1 MTPEGGPR
9 SQHGPASVGGPS
21 GGPASVGG
29 PPAAGTPGQPAS
41 ASSYLNKS
49 LASTDPALNAKAP
62 EASSLVLNLV
72 LSDTLLNVFLD
83 HNFDS
88 CTMCVCNN
96 EGSIRGRDAAVYL
109 PEFADE
115 DDVNCSCGY
124 SAVANRRLA
133 HQSGLFYE
141 DETEVT
147 SIAEDLYFRKK
158 ASLLLL
164 DPKGDHDLD
173 KSGEVDAIG
182 PSLLELIHRQST
194 YAAGAPSALAKYSS
208 QYLRSTLQ
216 PPPLSMV
223 ELMDGNEVIFL
234 ALNQVKTASE
244 VATSSVT
251 KLDEAQKGTCLHKWP
266 LLPSAG
272 PSCSE
277 DVIRVMKSLKP
288 VLNTSLHVKKAAAVT
303 GGTKGGQL
311 KVEGP
316 LTWRQ
321 FHHMAGVVTKVRVTP
336 IYLSLRF
343 TSSGKFHIS

>member
-1 MTPEGGPR
+1 MG
-9 SQHGPASVGGPS
+9 
-21 GGPASVGG
+21 
-29 PPAAGTPGQPAS
+29 
-41 ASSYLNKS
+41 SSTTETTAILQTK
-49 LASTDPALNAKAP
+49 
-62 EASSLVLNLV
+62 E
-72 LSDTLLNVFLD
+72 
-83 HNFDS
+83 
-88 CTMCVCNN
+88 
-96 EGSIRGRDAAVYL
+96 EGSMF
-109 PEFADE
+109 PE
-115 DDVNCSCGY
+115 SSM
-124 SAVANRRLA
+124 SAEILDW
-133 HQSGLFYE
+133 E
-141 DETEVT
+141 EEEEE
-147 SIAEDLYFRKK
+147 EDLFW
-158 ASLLLL
+158 SN
-164 DPKGDHDLD
+164 
-173 KSGEVDAIG
+173 EVRDEWVWKEEENGMALVS
-182 PSLLELIHRQST
+182 PSKEV
-194 YAAGAPSALAKYSS
+194 AATS
-208 QYLRSTLQ
+208 REE
-216 PPPLSMV
+216 M
-223 ELMDGNEVIFL
+223 MDGNEVIFL